1 MKNQRDIIINNGFE
15 QLETDLEQLKTERRM
30 LEICSQSCFS
40 LIREIATGNEQA
52 GSVTFF

>member
-15 QLETDLEQLKTERRM
+15 QLETYIEQLKSERRM
-30 LEICSQSCFS
+30 LEICSQSCFD
-40 LIREIATGNEQA
+40 IVREMTTGNEQA

>member
-40 LIREIATGNEQA
+40 LIREISTGNEQA